1 MRCSPGV
8 ILNVIGEMSEALKG
22 RVQDLGFEELL
33 HLEID
38 KLNDGA
44 LGFFSPEL
52 CCKNPLRIQ
61 IRNRVLPII
70 AEVVHQ
76 VFGLPSSGKSL
87 PNYNAADKRAARAD
101 LRKLCDAKV
110 LESMCH

>member
-38 KLNDGA
+38 KLNNGA
-44 LGFFSPEL
+44 LGFFFS
-52 CCKNPLRIQ
+52 
-61 IRNRVLPII
+61 
-70 AEVVHQ
+70 
-76 VFGLPSSGKSL
+76 
-87 PNYNAADKRAARAD
+87 
-101 LRKLCDAKV
+101 
-110 LESMCH
+110 